1 MPTYEYNRDY
11 PFAAFITNLG
21 KYNEGELI
29 GEWVKFPTAAEEL
42 KAAMDSIGIGQ
53 KDDFGYAYEEW
64 FITDYDCYV
73 DGLYDKLGE
82 YVNLDELNYLAS
94 KLDEMSQSEYEQFQA
109 AMSVGDHGGSLQ
121 DMINLTENLDC
132 YEVNPNITDYDD
144 LGRYYIY
151 ELEAMQVPDY
161 LENYIDY
168 EAYGRDVVLDE
179 DGQFT
184 EYGYVRDTGDSF
196 VEVYDGNP
204 ENIPEEYRIMSV
216 PEEDLSKEEIEVWAA
231 DIAYDI
237 DALFRREDAQYA
249 AAFPDAQNALA
260 DIQEKLLA
268 GRIVDYSEK
277 LEALGQKATDYL
289 LSELEKFKEAT
300 GYEEWLD
307 FDPDTVREG
316 LENPDKSHIDEMLA
330 FAEKAEREY
339 AAKAAAYEQTPADIA
354 EQARA
359 VYGEPEKMTVLVVE
373 PLKEPYVKQI
383 APGYRS
389 MQAEVD
395 GTFQA
400 IYPYDAPVALVC
412 NDEGKLLGMDLNRG
426 LRDDTG
432 SLYDIVA
439 GTFLVVGLGEEDFAS
454 LTPELIQKYTEQFR
468 TPELF
473 IPRDGKLV
481 VLPVPEQTQEK
492 VYLPDK
498 FETGGHVQTPRGNF
512 TLTALNQKQMEAL
525 GYGVHHHSDDRRFL
539 IMGNGTRAFAVAADP
554 RNLERPS
561 IRDRLEMAR
570 QECDKQLKVD
580 TPSRGAPEREER

>member
-1 MPTYEYNRDY
+1 MPTYEYNRSY

-21 KYNEGELI
+21 KYNEGELV
-29 GEWVKFPTAAEEL
+29 GEWVKFPTTAEEI

-53 KDDFGYAYEEW
+53 KDDFGYTYEEW

-121 DMINLTENLDC
+121 DMINMTENLDC

-168 EAYGRDVVLDE
+168 ESYGRDVALDE

-184 EYGYVRDTGDSF
+184 DYGYVRDTGDSF
-196 VEVYDGNP
+196 VEVYGGNP
-204 ENIPEEYRIMSV
+204 ENIPEEYRVMSV
-216 PEEDLSKEEIEVWAA
+216 PEEDLSKEEIEEWAA
-231 DIAYDI
+231 DIAHDM
-237 DALFRREDAQYA
+237 DALFRREDPQYA
-249 AAFPDAQNALA
+249 AAFPNAQNARA

-268 GRIVDYSEK
+268 GRIADYSEK
-277 LEALGQKATDYL
+277 LEVLGQKATDYL
-289 LSELEKFKEAT
+289 PSELEKFKEAT

-307 FDPDTVREG
+307 FDPEAVREG

-339 AAKAAAYEQTPADIA
+339 AAAAAAYEQTPADIV

-383 APGYRS
+383 DPGYRS

-395 GTFQA
+395 GTVQA
-400 IYPYDAPVALVC
+400 IYPYDDPVALVC
-412 NDEGKLLGMDLNRG
+412 NDEGKLMGMDLNRG

-432 SLYDIVA
+432 NLYDIVA

-454 LTPELIQKYTEQFR
+454 LSPELIQKYTEQFR

-473 IPRDGKLV
+473 IPMDGKLV
-481 VLPVPEQTQEK
+481 VLPVPEQAQEK
-492 VYLPDK
+492 AYLPDK

-512 TLTALNQKQMEAL
+512 CVTSLSQKQMEAL
-525 GYGVHHHSDDRRFL
+525 GYGVHHCSDDRRFL

-554 RNLERPS
+554 RNLERS
-561 IRDRLEMAR
+561 SVRGRLETAR
-570 QECDKQLKVD
+570 QDCAKQPKVD
-580 TPSRGAPEREER
+580 TPSRDAPEREER

>member
-29 GEWVKFPTAAEEL
+29 GEWVKFPTTAEEI

-94 KLDEMSQSEYEQFQA
+94 KLDEMSQREYEQFQA

-151 ELEAMQVPDY
+151 ELEAMQIPDY

-168 EAYGRDVVLDE
+168 EAYGRDVALDE

-184 EYGYVRDTGDSF
+184 DYGYVRDTGDSF
-196 VEVYDGNP
+196 VEVYGGNP
-204 ENIPEEYRIMSV
+204 ENIPEEYRVMSV
-216 PEEDLSKEEIEVWAA
+216 PKEDLSKEEIEEWAA
-231 DIAYDI
+231 DIAYDM

-249 AAFPDAQNALA
+249 AAFPNAQNTLA

-268 GRIVDYSEK
+268 GRIADYSEK

-289 LSELEKFKEAT
+289 PSELEKFKEAT

-307 FDPDTVREG
+307 FDPATVQEG
-316 LENPDKSHIDEMLA
+316 IENPDKSRIDEMLA

-339 AAKAAAYEQTPADIA
+339 AAEAAAYEQTPSDIV
-354 EQARA
+354 EQAQA

-373 PLKEPYVKQI
+373 PLKEPYVRQI
-383 APGYRS
+383 EPGYKS

-395 GTFQA
+395 GTVQA
-400 IYPYDAPVALVC
+400 IYPYDDPVALVC

-454 LTPELIQKYTEQFR
+454 LSPELIQKYTEQFR

-473 IPRDGKLV
+473 VPRDGKLV
-481 VLPVPEQTQEK
+481 VLPVPEQAQEK
-492 VYLPDK
+492 AYLPDK

-512 TLTALNQKQMEAL
+512 CVTALSQKQMEAL

-561 IRDRLEMAR
+561 VRDRLETAR
-570 QECDKQLKVD
+570 QECDKQPKVD

>member
-29 GEWVKFPTAAEEL
+29 GEWVKFPTTAEEL

-94 KLDEMSQSEYEQFQA
+94 KLDEMSQSEYDQFQA

-121 DMINLTENLDC
+121 DMINLTENLEC

-144 LGRYYIY
+144 LGRYYID
-151 ELEAMQVPDY
+151 ELEAMQIPDY
-161 LENYIDY
+161 LQNYIDY
-168 EAYGRDVVLDE
+168 EAYGRDVALDE

-184 EYGYVRDTGDSF
+184 DYGYVRDTGDSF

-204 ENIPEEYRIMSV
+204 ENIPEEYRVMSI
-216 PEEDLSKEEIEVWAA
+216 PEENLSKEEIAEWAA
-231 DIAYDI
+231 DIAHDM
-237 DALFRREDAQYA
+237 DALFRQEDSQYA
-249 AAFPDAQNALA
+249 VAFPNAQNARA

-268 GRIVDYSEK
+268 GRIADYSEK
-277 LEALGQKATDYL
+277 LDALGQKATDYL
-289 LSELEKFKEAT
+289 PSELEKFKEAT

-307 FDPDTVREG
+307 FDPEAVREG
-316 LENPDKSHIDEMLA
+316 LENPDKSRIDEMLA

-339 AAKAAAYEQTPADIA
+339 AAAAAAYEQTPADIV

-359 VYGEPEKMTVLVVE
+359 VYGEPEKMRALVVE

-383 APGYRS
+383 APGYKS
-389 MQAEVD
+389 MQAEVE

-400 IYPYDAPVALVC
+400 IYPYDDPVALVC
-412 NDEGKLLGMDLNRG
+412 NDEGKLMGMDLNRG
-426 LRDDTG
+426 LRDNTG
-432 SLYDIVA
+432 NLYDIVA

-454 LTPELIQKYTEQFR
+454 LSPELIQKYTEQFR

-492 VYLPDK
+492 AYLPDN
-498 FETGGHVQTPRGNF
+498 FETGGHVQTPRGYF
-512 TLTALNQKQMEAL
+512 CVTALSQKQMEAL
-525 GYGVHHHSDDRRFL
+525 GYGVHHRSDDQRFL
-539 IMGNGTRAFAVAADP
+539 IMGNGTRAFAVAADL
-554 RNLERPS
+554 RDLERTS
-561 IRDRLEMAR
+561 IRGRLETAQ
-570 QECDKQLKVD
+570 QECAKQPKVD
-580 TPSRGAPEREER
+580 APSWDAPEREER

>member
-29 GEWVKFPTAAEEL
+29 GEWVKFPTTAEEI

-109 AMSVGDHGGSLQ
+109 AMSVGDHSGSLQ

-144 LGRYYIY
+144 LGRYYID

-168 EAYGRDVVLDE
+168 EAYGRDVALDE

-184 EYGYVRDTGDSF
+184 DYGYVRDTGDSF

-216 PEEDLSKEEIEVWAA
+216 PEEDLSKEEIEEWAA
-231 DIAYDI
+231 DIAHDM
-237 DALFRREDAQYA
+237 DALFRQEYPQYA
-249 AAFPDAQNALA
+249 AAFPNSQKAWP

-268 GRIVDYSEK
+268 GRIADYSEK
-277 LEALGQKATDYL
+277 LESLGQKATDYL
-289 LSELEKFKEAT
+289 PSELEKFKEAT

-307 FDPDTVREG
+307 FDPEAVREG
-316 LENPDKSHIDEMLA
+316 LENPDKSRIDEMLA

-339 AAKAAAYEQTPADIA
+339 AAAAAAYEQTPADIA

-359 VYGEPEKMTVLVVE
+359 VYGELEKMTVLVVE

-395 GTFQA
+395 GAFQA
-400 IYPYDAPVALVC
+400 IYPYDDPVALVC
-412 NDEGKLLGMDLNRG
+412 NDEGKLMGMDLNRG
-426 LRDDTG
+426 LRDNTG
-432 SLYDIVA
+432 NLYDIVA

-454 LTPELIQKYTEQFR
+454 LSPELIQKYTEQFR

-473 IPRDGKLV
+473 VPRDGKLV
-481 VLPVPEQTQEK
+481 VLPVPEQDQEK
-492 VYLPDK
+492 AYLPDK

-512 TLTALNQKQMEAL
+512 CVTALSQKQMEAL

-554 RNLERPS
+554 RDLERPS
-561 IRDRLEMAR
+561 IRDRLETAR
-570 QECDKQLKVD
+570 QECAKQPMMD
-580 TPSRGAPEREER
+580 TPSRDTSEREER

>member
-29 GEWVKFPTAAEEL
+29 GEWVKFPTTAEDL

-94 KLDEMSQSEYEQFQA
+94 KLDEMSQGEYEQFQA
-109 AMSVGDHGGSLQ
+109 AMSVGEHGGSVQ

-168 EAYGRDVVLDE
+168 EAYGRDVALDE

-184 EYGYVRDTGDSF
+184 DYGYVRDTGDSF

-204 ENIPEEYRIMSV
+204 ENIPEEYRVMSF
-216 PEEDLSKEEIEVWAA
+216 PEEDLSKEEIEEWAA
-231 DIAYDI
+231 DIAHDM
-237 DALFRREDAQYA
+237 DALFRQEDPQYA
-249 AAFPDAQNALA
+249 AAFPNTQNAWA

-268 GRIVDYSEK
+268 GRIADYSEK

-289 LSELEKFKEAT
+289 PSELEKFKEAT

-316 LENPDKSHIDEMLA
+316 IENPDKSRIDEMLA

-339 AAKAAAYEQTPADIA
+339 AAKAAAYAQPPADIA
-354 EQARA
+354 EQAQA

-400 IYPYDAPVALVC
+400 IYPYDDPVALVC

-426 LRDDTG
+426 LRDDAG

-439 GTFLVVGLGEEDFAS
+439 GTFLVVGLGEEDFAPLS
-454 LTPELIQKYTEQFR
+454 PELIQKYTEQFR

-481 VLPVPEQTQEK
+481 VLPVPEQVQEK
-492 VYLPDK
+492 AYLPDK

-512 TLTALNQKQMEAL
+512 TLTALSQKQMETL

-539 IMGNGTRAFAVAADP
+539 IMANGTRAFAVAADP
-554 RNLERPS
+554 KDLERPS
-561 IRDRLEMAR
+561 IRNRLETAR
-570 QECDKQLKVD
+570 QECAKQPKAD
-580 TPSRGAPEREER
+580 APSRDAPEREER

>member
-29 GEWVKFPTAAEEL
+29 GEWVKFPTTAEEI

-94 KLDEMSQSEYEQFQA
+94 KLDEMSHSEYEQFQA

-144 LGRYYIY
+144 LGRYYID
-151 ELEAMQVPDY
+151 ELEAMQIPDY

-168 EAYGRDVVLDE
+168 EAYGRDVALDE

-184 EYGYVRDTGDSF
+184 DYGYIRDTGDSF
-196 VEVYDGNP
+196 VEIYDGNP
-204 ENIPEEYRIMSV
+204 ENIPEEYRVMSV
-216 PEEDLSKEEIEVWAA
+216 PEEDLSKEEIEAWAA
-231 DIAYDI
+231 DIAYDM
-237 DALFRREDAQYA
+237 DALFRREDSQYA
-249 AAFPDAQNALA
+249 AAFPNLQKAWP

-268 GRIVDYSEK
+268 GRIADCSEK

-289 LSELEKFKEAT
+289 PSELEKFKEAT

-307 FDPDTVREG
+307 FDPEAVREG
-316 LENPDKSHIDEMLA
+316 LENPDKSRIDEMLA

-359 VYGEPEKMTVLVVE
+359 VYGEPEEMTVLVVE

-383 APGYRS
+383 DPGYKS

-400 IYPYDAPVALVC
+400 IYPYDDPVALVC
-412 NDEGKLLGMDLNRG
+412 NDEGKLLGMELNRG

-439 GTFLVVGLGEEDFAS
+439 GTFLVVGLGEEDFTS
-454 LTPELIQKYTEQFR
+454 LPTELIQKYTEQFQ

-473 IPRDGKLV
+473 IHMDGKLA
-481 VLPVPEQTQEK
+481 VLPLPEQPREK
-492 VYLPDK
+492 AFLPDK
-498 FETGGHVQTPRGNF
+498 LATGAYVQTPRGNF
-512 TLTALNQKQMEAL
+512 CVTALNKEQMEAL
-525 GYGVHHHSDDRRFL
+525 DYGVHHVSDDRKFL
-539 IMGNGTRAFAVAADP
+539 IMGNGARAFAVAADT
-554 RNLERPS
+554 RDLERPS
-561 IRDRLEMAR
+561 IRSRLENAR
-570 QECDKQLKVD
+570 QECAKQPKVEA
-580 TPSRGAPEREER
+580 PSRDAPGREER

>member
-1 MPTYEYNRDY
+1 MPTYEYDREY

-29 GEWVKFPTAAEEL
+29 GEWVKFPTTAEEI

-53 KDDFGYAYEEW
+53 KDDFGYTYEEW

-144 LGRYYIY
+144 LGRYYID
-151 ELEAMQVPDY
+151 ELEAMQIPDY
-161 LENYIDY
+161 LQNYIDY
-168 EAYGRDVVLDE
+168 EAYGRDVALDE

-184 EYGYVRDTGDSF
+184 DYGYVRDTGDSF

-204 ENIPEEYRIMSV
+204 ENIPEEYRVMSI
-216 PEEDLSKEEIEVWAA
+216 PEDDLSKEEIEEWAA
-231 DIAYDI
+231 DIAYDM

-249 AAFPDAQNALA
+249 AAFPSVQNAWA

-268 GRIVDYSEK
+268 GRIADYSEK
-277 LEALGQKATDYL
+277 LESLGQKTTDYL
-289 LSELEKFKEAT
+289 PSELEKFKEAT

-307 FDPDTVREG
+307 FDPEAVREG
-316 LENPDKSHIDEMLA
+316 IENPDKSRIDEMLA
-330 FAEKAEREY
+330 FAEKAERDY
-339 AAKAAAYEQTPADIA
+339 AAEAAAYEQTLSDIV

-359 VYGEPEKMTVLVVE
+359 VYGDPEKMTVLVVE

-383 APGYRS
+383 APGYKS
-389 MQAEVD
+389 MQAEVN

-400 IYPYDAPVALVC
+400 VYPYADPVALVC
-412 NDEGKLLGMDLNRG
+412 NDEGKLLSMELNRG

-439 GTFLVVGLGEEDFAS
+439 GTFLVVGLGDEDFAS

-468 TPELF
+468 IPELF
-473 IPRDGKLV
+473 VLRGGKLV
-481 VLPVPEQTQEK
+481 VLPVPEQAQEK
-492 VYLPDK
+492 AYLPDK

-512 TLTALNQKQMEAL
+512 TLTSLSQKQMEAL
-525 GYGVHHHSDDRRFL
+525 GYGVHHCSDDRRFL

-561 IRDRLEMAR
+561 IRDRLETAR
-570 QECDKQLKVD
+570 QECDKQPKVD
-580 TPSRGAPEREER
+580 IPSRGAPEREER

>member
-29 GEWVKFPTAAEEL
+29 GEWVKFPTTAEEI

-94 KLDEMSQSEYEQFQA
+94 KLDEMSQREYEQFQA

-144 LGRYYIY
+144 LGRYYID
-151 ELEAMQVPDY
+151 ELEAMQIPDY
-161 LENYIDY
+161 LQNYIDY
-168 EAYGRDVVLDE
+168 EAYGRDVALDE

-184 EYGYVRDTGDSF
+184 DYGYVRDTGDSF

-204 ENIPEEYRIMSV
+204 ENIPEEYRVMSV
-216 PEEDLSKEEIEVWAA
+216 PEEDLSKEEIEEWAA
-231 DIAYDI
+231 DIAHDM
-237 DALFRREDAQYA
+237 DALFRQKDPQYA
-249 AAFPDAQNALA
+249 AAFPNAQKAWA

-268 GRIVDYSEK
+268 GRIADYSEK
-277 LEALGQKATDYL
+277 LETLGQKATDYL
-289 LSELEKFKEAT
+289 PSELEKFKEAT

-316 LENPDKSHIDEMLA
+316 LENPDKSRIDEMLA
-330 FAEKAEREY
+330 FAEKVEREY
-339 AAKAAAYEQTPADIA
+339 AAEAAAYEQTPSDIV

-359 VYGEPEKMTVLVVE
+359 VYGDPEKMTVLVVE

-383 APGYRS
+383 APGCKS

-395 GTFQA
+395 GAFQA
-400 IYPYDAPVALVC
+400 IYPYDDPVALVC
-412 NDEGKLLGMDLNRG
+412 NDEGKLLGMELNRG

-439 GTFLVVGLGEEDFAS
+439 GTFLVVGLGEEDFTS
-454 LTPELIQKYTEQFR
+454 LPTELIQKYTEQFQ

-473 IPRDGKLV
+473 IHMDGKLA
-481 VLPVPEQTQEK
+481 VLPLPEQPREK
-492 VYLPDK
+492 AFLPDK
-498 FETGGHVQTPRGNF
+498 LATGAYVQTPRGNF
-512 TLTALNQKQMEAL
+512 CVTALNKEQMEAL
-525 GYGVHHHSDDRRFL
+525 DYGVHHVSDDRKFL
-539 IMGNGTRAFAVAADP
+539 IMGNGARAFAVAADT
-554 RNLERPS
+554 RDLERPS
-561 IRDRLEMAR
+561 IRSRLENAR
-570 QECDKQLKVD
+570 QECAKQPKVEA
-580 TPSRGAPEREER
+580 PSRDAPGREER

>member
-29 GEWVKFPTAAEEL
+29 GEWVKFPTTAEEI
-42 KAAMDSIGIGQ
+42 KATMDSIGIGQ
-53 KDDFGYAYEEW
+53 KDDFGYTYEEW

-144 LGRYYIY
+144 LGRYYIN

-168 EAYGRDVVLDE
+168 EAYGRDVALDE
-179 DGQFT
+179 CGQFT
-184 EYGYVRDTGDSF
+184 DYGYVRDTGDSF

-204 ENIPEEYRIMSV
+204 ENIPEEYRVMSV
-216 PEEDLSKEEIEVWAA
+216 PEEDLSKEEIEEWAA
-231 DIAYDI
+231 DIAHDM
-237 DALFRREDAQYA
+237 DALFRQEYPKYA
-249 AAFPDAQNALA
+249 AAFPNAQNARA

-268 GRIVDYSEK
+268 GRIADYSEK
-277 LEALGQKATDYL
+277 LEALGQKTIDYL
-289 LSELEKFKEAT
+289 PFELEKFKEAT

-307 FDPDTVREG
+307 FDPEAVREG
-316 LENPDKSHIDEMLA
+316 LENPDKSRIDEMLA

-339 AAKAAAYEQTPADIA
+339 AAAAAAYEQTPADIV

-383 APGYRS
+383 DPGYKS

-400 IYPYDAPVALVC
+400 IYPYNDPVALVC

-454 LTPELIQKYTEQFR
+454 LSPELIQKYTEQFR
-468 TPELF
+468 APELF
-473 IPRDGKLV
+473 VHRDGKLV
-481 VLPVPEQTQEK
+481 VLPVPEQAQEK
-492 VYLPDK
+492 AYLPDK

-512 TLTALNQKQMEAL
+512 CVTALSQKQMEAL

-554 RNLERPS
+554 RDLERPS
-561 IRDRLEMAR
+561 IRDRLEIAR
-570 QECDKQLKVD
+570 QECAKHPKVD
-580 TPSRGAPEREER
+580 TPSRDAPGQEER

>member
-29 GEWVKFPTAAEEL
+29 GEWVKFPTTAEEI

-94 KLDEMSQSEYEQFQA
+94 KLNEFSQSEYEQFQA
-109 AMSVGDHGGSLQ
+109 AMSVGDHSGSLQ

-132 YEVNPNITDYDD
+132 YEMNPNITDYDD
-144 LGRYYIY
+144 LGRYYIN

-168 EAYGRDVVLDE
+168 EAYGRDVALDE
-179 DGQFT
+179 YGQFT
-184 EYGYVRDTGDSF
+184 DYGYVRDTGDSF
-196 VEVYDGNP
+196 VEFYDGNP
-204 ENIPEEYRIMSV
+204 ENIPEEYRVMSV
-216 PEEDLSKEEIEVWAA
+216 PKEDLSKEEIEEWAA
-231 DIAYDI
+231 DIAYDM
-237 DALFRREDAQYA
+237 DALFRREDTQYA
-249 AAFPDAQNALA
+249 AAFPSVQNAWA

-268 GRIVDYSEK
+268 GRIADYSEK
-277 LEALGQKATDYL
+277 LESLGQKTTDYL
-289 LSELEKFKEAT
+289 PSELEKFKEAT

-307 FDPDTVREG
+307 FDPEAVREG
-316 LENPDKSHIDEMLA
+316 IENPDKSRIDEMLA
-330 FAEKAEREY
+330 FAEKAERDY
-339 AAKAAAYEQTPADIA
+339 AVEAAAYEQTPADIA

-359 VYGEPEKMTVLVVE
+359 VYGEPEKMAVLVVE
-373 PLKEPYVKQI
+373 PLREPYVKEI
-383 APGYRS
+383 APGYKS
-389 MQAEVD
+389 MQAEVN

-400 IYPYDAPVALVC
+400 VYPYTDPVALVC

-439 GTFLVVGLGEEDFAS
+439 GTFLVVGLGEEDFTS
-454 LTPELIQKYTEQFR
+454 LPTELIQKYTEQFQ

-473 IPRDGKLV
+473 IHMDGKLA
-481 VLPVPEQTQEK
+481 VLPLPEQPREK
-492 VYLPDK
+492 AFLPDK
-498 FETGGHVQTPRGNF
+498 LATGAYVQTPRGNF
-512 TLTALNQKQMEAL
+512 CVTALNKEQMEAL
-525 GYGVHHHSDDRRFL
+525 DYGVHHVSDDRKFL
-539 IMGNGTRAFAVAADP
+539 IMGNGARAFAVAADT
-554 RNLERPS
+554 RDLERPS
-561 IRDRLEMAR
+561 IRSRLENAR
-570 QECDKQLKVD
+570 QECAKQPKVEA
-580 TPSRGAPEREER
+580 PSRDAPGREER

>member
-29 GEWVKFPTAAEEL
+29 GEWVKFPTTAEEL

-94 KLDEMSQSEYEQFQA
+94 KLDEMSQSEYDQFQA

-168 EAYGRDVVLDE
+168 EAYGRDVALDE

-184 EYGYVRDTGDSF
+184 DYGYVRDTGDSF

-204 ENIPEEYRIMSV
+204 ENIPEEYRVMSV
-216 PEEDLSKEEIEVWAA
+216 PEDDLSKEEIEEWAA
-231 DIAYDI
+231 DIAHDM
-237 DALFRREDAQYA
+237 DALFRREDPQYA
-249 AAFPDAQNALA
+249 AAFPNVQKAWA
-260 DIQEKLLA
+260 DIREKLLA
-268 GRIVDYSEK
+268 GRIADYSEK

-289 LSELEKFKEAT
+289 PSELEKFKEAT

-307 FDPDTVREG
+307 FDPEAVREG
-316 LENPDKSHIDEMLA
+316 LENPDKSRIDEMLA

-339 AAKAAAYEQTPADIA
+339 AAEAAAYEQTPADIV

-383 APGYRS
+383 APGYKS

-400 IYPYDAPVALVC
+400 IYPYDDPVALVC
-412 NDEGKLLGMDLNRG
+412 NDEGKLAGMDLNRG
-426 LRDDTG
+426 LRDETG

-439 GTFLVVGLGEEDFAS
+439 GTFLVVGLGDEDFAS
-454 LTPELIQKYTEQFR
+454 LTAELIQKYTEQFR
-468 TPELF
+468 MPELF
-473 IPRDGKLV
+473 VPRDGKLM
-481 VLPVPEQTQEK
+481 VLPVPEQAQEK
-492 VYLPDK
+492 AYLPDK
-498 FETGGHVQTPRGNF
+498 FETGSHVQTPRGNF
-512 TLTALNQKQMEAL
+512 CVTALSQKQMEVL

-561 IRDRLEMAR
+561 VRDRLETAR
-570 QECDKQLKVD
+570 QECAKQPKVD

>member
-29 GEWVKFPTAAEEL
+29 GEWVKFPTTAEEI

-94 KLDEMSQSEYEQFQA
+94 KLDEMSQSEYDQFQA

-204 ENIPEEYRIMSV
+204 ENIPEEYRVMSV
-216 PEEDLSKEEIEVWAA
+216 PEEGLSKEEIEEWTA
-231 DIAYDI
+231 DIAHDM
-237 DALFRREDAQYA
+237 DALFRQKDPQYA
-249 AAFPDAQNALA
+249 AAFPIAQNARA

-268 GRIVDYSEK
+268 GRIADYSEK

-289 LSELEKFKEAT
+289 PSELEKFKEAT
-300 GYEEWLD
+300 GYEKWLD
-307 FDPDTVREG
+307 FDPEAVREG
-316 LENPDKSHIDEMLA
+316 LENPDKSRIDEMLA

-339 AAKAAAYEQTPADIA
+339 AAAAAAYEQTPADIV

-373 PLKEPYVKQI
+373 PLKEPHVKQI
-383 APGYRS
+383 DPGYKS

-400 IYPYDAPVALVC
+400 IYPYDDPVALVC
-412 NDEGKLLGMDLNRG
+412 NDEGKLMGMDLNRG
-426 LRDDTG
+426 LRDDAG

-454 LTPELIQKYTEQFR
+454 LPPELIQKYTEQFR

-473 IPRDGKLV
+473 VPRDGKLV
-481 VLPVPEQTQEK
+481 VLPIPEQAREK
-492 VYLPDK
+492 AYLPDK

-512 TLTALNQKQMEAL
+512 TVTSLSQKQMEAL

-554 RNLERPS
+554 RDLERPS
-561 IRDRLEMAR
+561 IRDRLETAR
-570 QECDKQLKVD
+570 QECDKQSKVD
-580 TPSRGAPEREER
+580 TPRRDIQEREER

>member
-29 GEWVKFPTAAEEL
+29 GEWVKFPTTAEEI

-94 KLDEMSQSEYEQFQA
+94 KLDEFSQSEYEQFQA
-109 AMSVGDHGGSLQ
+109 AMSVGDHSGSLQ

-144 LGRYYIY
+144 LGRYYIN
-151 ELEAMQVPDY
+151 ELDVMQIPDY

-168 EAYGRDVVLDE
+168 EAYGRDVALDE

-184 EYGYVRDTGDSF
+184 DYGYVRDTGDSF

-204 ENIPEEYRIMSV
+204 ENIPEEYRVMSV
-216 PEEDLSKEEIEVWAA
+216 PKEDLSKEEIEEWAA
-231 DIAYDI
+231 DIAYDM

-249 AAFPDAQNALA
+249 AAFPNAQNALA

-268 GRIVDYSEK
+268 GRIADYSKK
-277 LEALGQKATDYL
+277 LESLGQKTTDYL
-289 LSELEKFKEAT
+289 PSELEKFKEAT

-339 AAKAAAYEQTPADIA
+339 AAAAAVYEQTPADIA

-359 VYGEPEKMTVLVVE
+359 VYGEPEEMTVLVVE

-383 APGYRS
+383 DPGYKS

-400 IYPYDAPVALVC
+400 IYPYDDPVALVC
-412 NDEGKLLGMDLNRG
+412 NDEGKLLGMELNRG

-439 GTFLVVGLGEEDFAS
+439 GTFLVVGLGEEDFTS
-454 LTPELIQKYTEQFR
+454 LPTELIQKYTEQFQ

-473 IPRDGKLV
+473 IHMDGKLA
-481 VLPVPEQTQEK
+481 VLPLPEQPREK
-492 VYLPDK
+492 AFLPDK
-498 FETGGHVQTPRGNF
+498 LATGAYVQTPRGNF
-512 TLTALNQKQMEAL
+512 CVTALNKEQMEAL
-525 GYGVHHHSDDRRFL
+525 DYGVHHVSDDRKFL
-539 IMGNGTRAFAVAADP
+539 IMGNGARAFAVAADT
-554 RNLERPS
+554 RDLERPS
-561 IRDRLEMAR
+561 IRSRLENAR
-570 QECDKQLKVD
+570 QECAKQPKVEA
-580 TPSRGAPEREER
+580 PSRDAPGREER

>member
-29 GEWVKFPTAAEEL
+29 GEWVKFPTTAEEI

-94 KLDEMSQSEYEQFQA
+94 KLDEMSHSEYEQFQA

-144 LGRYYIY
+144 LGRYYID
-151 ELEAMQVPDY
+151 ELEAMQIPDY

-168 EAYGRDVVLDE
+168 EAYGRDVALDE

-184 EYGYVRDTGDSF
+184 DYGYIRDTGDSF
-196 VEVYDGNP
+196 VEIYDGNP
-204 ENIPEEYRIMSV
+204 ENIPEEYRVMSV
-216 PEEDLSKEEIEVWAA
+216 PEEDLSKEEIEAWAA
-231 DIAYDI
+231 DIAYDM
-237 DALFRREDAQYA
+237 DALFRREDSQYA
-249 AAFPDAQNALA
+249 AAFPNSQKAWP

-268 GRIVDYSEK
+268 GRIADCSEK

-289 LSELEKFKEAT
+289 PSELEKFKEAT

-307 FDPDTVREG
+307 FDPEAVREG
-316 LENPDKSHIDEMLA
+316 LENPDKSRIDEMLA

-359 VYGEPEKMTVLVVE
+359 VYGEPEEMTVLVVE

-383 APGYRS
+383 DPGYKS

-400 IYPYDAPVALVC
+400 IYPYDDPVALVC
-412 NDEGKLLGMDLNRG
+412 NDEGKLLGMELNRG

-439 GTFLVVGLGEEDFAS
+439 GTFLVVGLGEEDFTS
-454 LTPELIQKYTEQFR
+454 LPTELIQKYTEQFQ

-473 IPRDGKLV
+473 IHMDGKLA
-481 VLPVPEQTQEK
+481 VLPLPEQPREK
-492 VYLPDK
+492 AFLPDK
-498 FETGGHVQTPRGNF
+498 LATGAYVQTPRGNF
-512 TLTALNQKQMEAL
+512 CVTALNKEQMEAL
-525 GYGVHHHSDDRRFL
+525 DYGVHHVSDDRKFL
-539 IMGNGTRAFAVAADP
+539 IMGNGARAFAVAADT
-554 RNLERPS
+554 RDLERPS
-561 IRDRLEMAR
+561 IRSRLENAR
-570 QECDKQLKVD
+570 QECAKQPKVEA
-580 TPSRGAPEREER
+580 PSRDAPGREER